1 MRNSYRLLGA
11 LGALLLLL
19 PTTLSAQ
26 SNSLSAFSPYTFYG
40 LGDMSVQGSA
50 FFRSMGG
57 AGVAYSNYLHM
68 NSLNPASYASVMPR
82 SVLFN
87 VGGEMYN
94 TYANTADAKTSYN
107 TFNIRDINMLIPLTR
122 GLGFGFTMTPLSD
135 VGYRV
140 KMTEMDPLI
149 LANVGN
155 VVYEYLGEG
164 NTTQFKFGLGWN
176 PFKNFAFG
184 VDVIYYHG
192 IITRNFNT
200 IITPVISETTERTLY
215 GKQRET
221 YSQAGVILGA
231 QYNLIANE
239 LRQFTIGMTYRP
251 RVNLR
256 PRSTRSIVAEANF
269 VDTIDVHNSRFD
281 YYLPSSFS
289 VGLAYTTRKFGALL
303 DYTFEK
309 WQGLNTPDPL
319 NGITYSNNHYIKA
332 GVQFVPNPQDVRR
345 YFNRMSY
352 RLGFRYNN
360 YYMNI
365 NGHDIDDKAI
375 TLGFGF
381 PIRQGLSN
389 INIGFDLGQ
398 RGLTASGVYNVPA
411 TASGGMASS
420 RAYQMVRE
428 RYFRVSIE
436 LSLFGEDY
444 WFLKPKYE

>member
-215 GKQRET
+215 GKQREI
-221 YSQAGVILGA
+221 YSKAGVIIGA
-231 QYNLIANE
+231 QYNLLAND

-256 PRSTRSIVAEANF
+256 PQSTRSIVAEANF
-269 VDTIDVHNSRFD
+269 VDTIDVQNSRFD

-289 VGLAYTTRKFGALL
+289 VGLAYTT
-303 DYTFEK
+303 
-309 WQGLNTPDPL
+309 LNAPDPL

-365 NGHDIDDKAI
+365 NGHNIDDKAI

-389 INIGFDLGQ
+389 INIGFDFGQ

-436 LSLFGEDY
+436 LSFFGEDY

>member
-1 MRNSYRLLGA
+1 M
-11 LGALLLLL
+11 
-19 PTTLSAQ
+19 
-26 SNSLSAFSPYTFYG
+26 
-40 LGDMSVQGSA
+40 
-50 FFRSMGG
+50 
-57 AGVAYSNYLHM
+57 
-68 NSLNPASYASVMPR
+68 
-82 SVLFN
+82 
-87 VGGEMYN
+87 
-94 TYANTADAKTSYN
+94 
-107 TFNIRDINMLIPLTR
+107 
-122 GLGFGFTMTPLSD
+122 
-135 VGYRV
+135 
-140 KMTEMDPLI
+140 
-149 LANVGN
+149 
-155 VVYEYLGEG
+155 
-164 NTTQFKFGLGWN
+164 
-176 PFKNFAFG
+176 
-184 VDVIYYHG
+184 
-192 IITRNFNT
+192 
-200 IITPVISETTERTLY
+200 
-215 GKQRET
+215 
-221 YSQAGVILGA
+221 
-231 QYNLIANE
+231 
-239 LRQFTIGMTYRP
+239 
-251 RVNLR
+251 
-256 PRSTRSIVAEANF
+256 
-269 VDTIDVHNSRFD
+269 
-281 YYLPSSFS
+281 
-289 VGLAYTTRKFGALL
+289 GLAYTTRKFGALL

-365 NGHDIDDKAI
+365 NGHNIDDKAI